1 MEHDEGEQCQ
11 CEDWK
16 CIMTATATGRSLR
29 HWSTCSIDQLT
40 LAFNR
45 GLNHCLKNRPEA
57 VYSTSCGNGFVE
69 EGEECDCGLEE
80 VCDNQC
86 CDPKICRFKEGAV
99 CATGECC
106 DLETCQLKEAAS
118 VCRMAHGE
126 CDLPEYCT
134 GQSEHCPI
142 DVHKRDTEVCAAGRA
157 YCSDGDCRTRTDQC
171 RLLWGPSGKA
181 SDENCYARNVNGTKY
196 AHCGFD
202 RDTHS
207 WKKCAEQDVLCGLL
221 FCQQVNENNLEFGL
235 RVFTDK
241 QIATALKGREV
252 TACHA
257 AFIDLGNA
265 KQPTLVPDGA
275 PCGPNKM
282 CYQQQC
288 WDIEGLN
295 SYGIGQPCTH
305 NCNGHGVCNSKG
317 NCHCD
322 PGYAPPFCEFSG
334 SGGSVDSGPASK
346 SFSPP
351 LVVTLAIVAVVITIL
366 FIAYILRTFCQPDR
380 CRTPLKINTFPSP
393 SRSKHKLI
401 ATPSSN
407 SAVVREISAPKL
419 CSSTRDVD
427 GPQFTPIARLKHNH
441 HDDRVSKNC
450 TVSVR
455 SMAHPSVGYV
465 THVTPLPPPA
475 SPRRLPRQPSSVHRH
490 GAGSTRRYS

>member
-1 MEHDEGEQCQ
+1 
-11 CEDWK
+11 
-16 CIMTATATGRSLR
+16 MTATATGRSLR

-57 VYSTSCGNGFVE
+57 VYAASCGNGFVD

-106 DLETCQLKEAAS
+106 NLETCQLKEAAS
-118 VCRMAHGE
+118 ICRMAHGE

-142 DVHKRDTEVCAAGRA
+142 DVHKRDTEVCAAGQA

-171 RLLWGPSGKA
+171 RMLWGPSGKA

-196 AHCGFD
+196 AHCGYD
-202 RDTHS
+202 RETHS
-207 WKKCAEQDVLCGLL
+207 WRKCAEQDVLCGLL
-221 FCQQVNENNLEFGL
+221 FCQQLNENNLEFGL
-235 RVFTDK
+235 TVFTDK

-252 TACHA
+252 IACHA
-257 AFIDLGNA
+257 AFIELGNG

-295 SYGIGQPCTH
+295 SYGRGQPCLH

-334 SGGSVDSGPASK
+334 VGGSVDSGPASK
-346 SFSPP
+346 SFNNP

-366 FIAYILRTFCQPDR
+366 FIAFILRTFCQPDR

-401 ATPSSN
+401 ATTSSN

-441 HDDRVSKNC
+441 DDQRVSKNSM
-450 TVSVR
+450 VSVR
-455 SMAHPSVGYV
+455 SMAQPSVGYV

-475 SPRRLPRQPSSVHRH
+475 SPRRLPRQPSAVHRH